1 MIIIYCLSS
10 SAKTGS
16 PKGQGELWENFGI
29 ALGEVR
35 ESSPRALPRPLEKH
49 FWSKR
54 FPRALPEL
62 SQSSPS
68 AVPDPLEKHFWR
80 KRFSIDLPELSQ
92 SSPRA
97 VPARVFFQPKVP
109 KVWNSYFLNFFKM
122 ISIAII
128 KIFKKCLKLFSKCF
142 KLFSKDFNSNYQNF

>member
-1 MIIIYCLSS
+1 MFWDFFETFLKIFDNSYLNPSKKVWKTLFPARVIIMILSMIIIYCLSS

-97 VPARVFFQPKVP
+97 LPARFF
-109 KVWNSYFLNFFKM
+109 
-122 ISIAII
+122 
-128 KIFKKCLKLFSKCF
+128 FSPRSQKYEIHTF
-142 KLFSKDFNSNYQNF
+142 